1 MRDIKTATQ
10 NLRKFSAC
18 TLLEVRGLP
27 IPCQVKN
34 CNCPGFQSATASGL
48 PLVPRS
54 PANHSA
60 TLVRG
65 DEHERRF
72 TGATAVCRRPE
83 RENIA
88 GQTGCSAASRGAT
101 RISVALIA
109 AWAEAAAEQIRDD
122 TSSCLGASAWLSTE
136 MAQSE
141 HFFLS

>member
-48 PLVPRS
+48 PLVHRS
-54 PANHSA
+54 PAHHSA

-83 RENIA
+83 RESIA

-101 RISVALIA
+101 GYRWPWLLCWRRQRQNKVMTTLSD
-109 AWAEAAAEQIRDD
+109 AWVSI
-122 TSSCLGASAWLSTE
+122 E
-136 MAQSE
+136 MAQRE
-141 HFFLS
+141 HFFLFFF